1 MALEIERRFLVAGD
15 AWRRHVAW
23 SRRLQQGYLSRRGD
37 GLTLRVRL
45 AEQSGSEPEAWL
57 TLKAPPP
64 PSPAAAAAGPSPD
77 QPEGLV
83 RLEFEYPIPP
93 DEALELLRLGGPVLS
108 KWRHGLDLP
117 GGDWVLDVFEQENAP
132 LVVAEVELPQVDQP
146 LSLPPWCV
154 LELTGRHELS
164 NAALSQQPFQTWPER
179 EQAPLLQALA
189 AAA

>member
-15 AWRRHVAW
+15 TWRDHVAW
-23 SRRLQQGYLSRRGD
+23 SRHLQQGYLSRRGD

-45 AEQSGSEPEAWL
+45 AEQPGAEPEAWL

-64 PSPAAAAAGPSPD
+64 LPVEAAAGDAPE

-108 KWRHGLDLP
+108 KWRHGLDLS

-132 LVVAEVELPQVDQP
+132 LVVAEVELPRADQP
-146 LSLPPWCV
+146 LSPPPWCV

-164 NAALSQQPFQTWPER
+164 NAALSERPFQAWAETER
-179 EQAPLLQALA
+179 WPLLQALA
-189 AAA
+189 AAAA